1 MINVINALKVNKM
14 NTSIVISAIN
24 VYIEEMEVIF
34 FNMLIF
40 LHLNV
45 RLNVRL
51 ISVNI
56 SNLIVTIVVVML
68 GKGAIGF
75 IARNVIFV
83 SKNNK

>member
-1 MINVINALKVNKM
+1 M

-34 FNMLIF
+34 FNKLIF
-40 LHLNV
+40 LH
-45 RLNVRL
+45 LNVRL

>member
-1 MINVINALKVNKM
+1 MINVIDAMKVNKM

-34 FNMLIF
+34 LSKLIF
-40 LHLNV
+40 LH
-45 RLNVRL
+45 LNVRL

>member
-1 MINVINALKVNKM
+1 M

-40 LHLNV
+40 LH
-45 RLNVRL
+45 LNVRL

>member
-34 FNMLIF
+34 FNKLIF
-40 LHLNV
+40 LH
-45 RLNVRL
+45 LNVRL